1 MKLEK
6 EGASKLPR
14 KSNVTVDWR
23 INHAKAKDE
32 TTRELEIIST
42 SYQQLKP
49 GLTLYSIK
57 DRQ

>member
-49 GLTLYSIK
+49 GLTYI
-57 DRQ
+57 